1 MKMYLFLILGVTN
14 ALFTASGNSLEDEG
28 LIEVEKSLNE
38 SLHNNDAKS
47 RVKRI
52 LGMPETEIIKNDG
65 TKLFVSFQN
74 NPYKRVPKDVKK
86 LLHSE
91 WLSKF
96 VPGVYTAVFC
106 LSLPLNIAV
115 LLIFLIKIK
124 IKKPAV
130 VYMLNLT
137 IADLLFVCMMP
148 FNIMYRFSGN
158 NWRAGDVMCHIVI
171 AGFYF
176 NMYCSILLITS
187 MSVDKF
193 LAVIYPIQSL
203 AWRTL
208 TRAWIVCVF
217 IWMVSI
223 ASTMPLLITQQIFY
237 INNLE
242 ISTCHDV
249 QDHKIVGNFYLYYFS
264 SFTALFFFLPLIV
277 TVFCYAA
284 TIKRLSSS
292 EMGNTDRKKQA
303 VVLAMIVLSIFVICF
318 GPANLIFFVHNI
330 LVGSTSTSNLYLAY
344 LVCTAISSISTT
356 LNPLLYFVASPKLQ
370 SILLCKKDTEEQQ
383 PSAKA

>member
-1 MKMYLFLILGVTN
+1 MKMYLFLILGVTG
-14 ALFTASGNSLEDEG
+14 ALFTANCNTLEDEG
-28 LIEVEKSLNE
+28 LIEIEHSFNR

-52 LGMPETEIIKNDG
+52 LGMPETEIIRNDG
-65 TKLFVSFQN
+65 TRLSVSFQN
-74 NPYKRVPKDVKK
+74 NPYKRVPKDVRK

-96 VPGVYTAVFC
+96 VPGVYTVVFS
-106 LSLPLNIAV
+106 LSLPLNIV
-115 LLIFLIKIK
+115 VVLIFLIKIK

-130 VYMLNLT
+130 VYMLNLA

-148 FNIMYRFSGN
+148 FNMVYRFSGN
-158 NWRAGDVMCHIVI
+158 NWRAGDVMCHTVI

-208 TRAWIVCVF
+208 TRAWIVCFF

-223 ASTMPLLITQQIFY
+223 ASTVPLLITQQIFY
-237 INNLE
+237 IKNLD
-242 ISTCHDV
+242 ITTCHDV
-249 QDHKIVGNFYLYYFS
+249 QDHKKLGSFYLYYFS
-264 SFTALFFFLPLIV
+264 FFTALFFFVPLIV

-292 EMGNTDRKKQA
+292 QLGNTDRKKQA
-303 VVLAMIVLSIFVICF
+303 VVLAIIVLSIFILCF
-318 GPANLIFFVHNI
+318 GPANIIFFVHNI
-330 LVGSTSTSNLYLAY
+330 LVNSTSATNLYLAY

-370 SILLCKKDTEEQQ
+370 SILLCKKDPDEQQ
-383 PSAKA
+383 PSVKA